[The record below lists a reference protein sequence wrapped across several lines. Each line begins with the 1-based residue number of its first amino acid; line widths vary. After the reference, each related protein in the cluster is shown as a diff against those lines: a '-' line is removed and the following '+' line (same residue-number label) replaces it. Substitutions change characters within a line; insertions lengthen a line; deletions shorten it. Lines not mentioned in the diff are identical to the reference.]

1 MKRFHNYKGQNSIN
15 DYIFTRSV
23 LFLEMLASQNR
34 NGKGLTEEER
44 FQCMIICGGI
54 SVLGQQIQEK
64 AAATVSDADYAELL
78 FDLFPASIKA
88 LDFDVNNKPMIMCD

>member
-1 MKRFHNYKGQNSIN
+1 
-15 DYIFTRSV
+15 
-23 LFLEMLASQNR
+23 
-34 NGKGLTEEER
+34 
-44 FQCMIICGGI
+44 MIICGGI